1 MNDTASKLKE
11 IQEAEAALAQ
21 QREEIERKEREWRYK
36 REEAKREAEYRKQV
50 EAEEAMFDR
59 FRQAVGADLWDRA
72 KAAGADCMITQ
83 RKVGYNRYEPRLR
96 IDRRYSFRG
105 PVNTDRP
112 RDYKLDG
119 DFKKAI
125 EYLGW
130 IASSTEANAQRMDSE
145 EQYISNMGLKEA
157 FGITMRRKTNRR
169 GRLATG
175 YEFILEE
182 LPEHQMKQ
190 VVNLLN
196 SFEDE

>member
-1 MNDTASKLKE
+1 LKE

-21 QREEIERKEREWRYK
+21 QREAIERIERKLMQRRKDAQEKSERIK
-36 REEAKREAEYRKQV
+36 RQK
-50 EAEEAMFDR
+50 AEEAMFDR

-72 KAAGADCMITQ
+72 KAAGADCLITQ

-145 EQYISNMGLKEA
+145 EQYISGMGLKEA
-157 FGITMRRKTNRR
+157 LGITVRRKTNRR

-175 YEFILEE
+175 YEFILEK
-182 LPEHQMKQ
+182 LPEHQMRQ
-190 VVNLLN
+190 VVDLLN
-196 SFEDE
+196 SFKGDA